1 MKSELYGRSELQEV
15 QIIRIGRRRTIV
27 IPKKIAEKLNIDEGS
42 YLVLVSYGDRVE
54 IRPLPDAITLS
65 LKGRK
70 IAKIT
75 LKELE
80 EESIRVQR
88 QYAGEA

>member
-1 MKSELYGRSELQEV
+1 MQEV